1 MNEALP
7 NHGFVQCL
15 QLLEN
20 AKGDLKA
27 AHKSKLVFTTEGDLH
42 RVVIVLLVYSSNVND
57 LGDVMFISFIVL
69 PLIGSVRFVCV
80 CFVRN
85 TGGESK

>member
-1 MNEALP
+1 MRIHEDPLLSHQCHNVTPVFHEALP

-27 AHKSKLVFTTEGDLH
+27 AHKSKLVFSIGKVTCIEGSRDC
-42 RVVIVLLVYSSNVND
+42 SSNVND
-57 LGDVMFISFIVL
+57 LCDVMVF
-69 PLIGSVRFVCV
+69 
-80 CFVRN
+80 
-85 TGGESK
+85 